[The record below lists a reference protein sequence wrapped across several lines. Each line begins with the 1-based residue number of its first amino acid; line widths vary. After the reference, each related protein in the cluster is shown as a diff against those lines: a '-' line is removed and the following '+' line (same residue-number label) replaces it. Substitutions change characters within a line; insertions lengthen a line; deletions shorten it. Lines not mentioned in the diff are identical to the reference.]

1 LPHPP
6 NSDLFDADDDDLPDG
21 WLPPDFFADDIDEDD
36 MEQLGEIQRL
46 TGRSFEQLIEPFDD
60 IVKTG
65 RAGTVRGT
73 RFASGSEALLWLFRT
88 GIFLYS
94 SIVRFS
100 DGTYGVAIGD
110 SGRPLQGSNEQND
123 IPF

>member
-1 LPHPP
+1 MHQPH
-6 NSDLFDADDDDLPDG
+6 SDIIEPDDDDESDG
-21 WLPPDFFADDIDEDD
+21 WLPPDFFADDISEEDMD
-36 MEQLGEIQRL
+36 ALGEIQHL
-46 TGRSFEQLIEPFDD
+46 TGRSFEQLLEPFDD
-60 IVKTG
+60 IVNTG

-94 SIVRFS
+94 SIVRFA

-110 SGRPLQGSNEQND
+110 SGRPLEGPDEQND